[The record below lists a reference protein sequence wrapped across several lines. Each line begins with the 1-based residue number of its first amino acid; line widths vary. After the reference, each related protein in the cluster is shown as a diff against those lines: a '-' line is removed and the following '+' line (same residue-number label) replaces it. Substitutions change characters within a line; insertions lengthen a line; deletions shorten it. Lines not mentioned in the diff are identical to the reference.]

1 MISIFRTIA
10 ALTRTVEQAL
20 SIAGILVLAI
30 ANYAGYSIPR
40 SSMPPWFLWISYI
53 NPVSYAFESLMVNEF
68 ANQNV
73 PCSQLVPPY
82 PNANIQNQVCL
93 VTGISVRFSNADT
106 SRCCPWRVDCLWRSM
121 APIVVWV
128 HTWSSLAQPWYYH
141 RFLHLLHLYVPRR
154 RGVEGPSPLPWRSP
168 RVSAREGA

>member
-1 MISIFRTIA
+1 MLAMISIFRTIA

-20 SIAGILVLAI
+20 SIAGIMVLAI

-40 SSMPPWFLWISYI
+40 SSMHPWFIWISYI

-93 VTGISVRFSNADT
+93 VTGITVRLST
-106 SRCCPWRVDCLWRSM
+106 
-121 APIVVWV
+121 
-128 HTWSSLAQPWYYH
+128 
-141 RFLHLLHLYVPRR
+141 
-154 RGVEGPSPLPWRSP
+154 G
-168 RVSAREGA
+168 